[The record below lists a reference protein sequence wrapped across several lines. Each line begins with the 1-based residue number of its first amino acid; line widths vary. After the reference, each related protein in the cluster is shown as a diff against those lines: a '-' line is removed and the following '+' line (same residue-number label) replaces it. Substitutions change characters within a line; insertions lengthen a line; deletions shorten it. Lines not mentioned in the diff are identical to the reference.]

1 MLMDRSDF
9 EKLVA
14 EGFGRI
20 PGKFRDKIKN
30 VALVV
35 EDWPSRELLESQGLE
50 EGETLLGLYHGIP
63 STARG
68 ADYGVGATLPDT
80 ITIFQ
85 GPTEEEAEGDPE
97 RIREVVKE
105 TIWHEY
111 AHYFGM
117 DDSDIEELPRK
128 F

>member
-1 MLMDRSDF
+1 MERSRF

-20 PGKFRDKIKN
+20 PYKFRNKIKN

-35 EDWPSRELLESQGLE
+35 EDWPSRELLKSQGLS
-50 EGETLLGLYHGIP
+50 GDETLLGFYHGIP

-68 ADYGVGATLPDT
+68 ADYGVGPTLPDT

-97 RIREVVKE
+97 RIKEIVKE

-117 DDSDIEELPRK
+117 DDHDIGNLPRK

>member
-1 MLMDRSDF
+1 
-9 EKLVA
+9 
-14 EGFGRI
+14 
-20 PGKFRDKIKN
+20 KFKNKIKN

-35 EDWPSRELLESQGLE
+35 EDWPSRELLTSQGL
-50 EGETLLGLYHGIP
+50 GDNETLLGFYYGIP

-68 ADYGVGATLPDT
+68 ADYGVGPTLPDT

-85 GPTEEEAEGDPE
+85 GPTEEEAGGDPE
-97 RIREVVKE
+97 RVREIVKE

-111 AHYFGM
+111 AHYFGI
-117 DDSDIEELPRK
+117 DDHGIEKLPRK